1 VAADSVGYAVAF
13 GGGVVSF
20 LSPCVLPL
28 VPGYLSVVTGLEVS
42 EVTEAPRHHLT
53 RITRDTALFVA
64 GFTAVFVVLGLS
76 ATALGQVVFRNHVL
90 LTRLSGVALL
100 VMAALLAST
109 LVAPRPFLYA
119 ERRFQVSPS
128 RLGPFAAPVA
138 GAAFGFGW
146 TPCIGPVLASVLAV
160 AASSGQAARGASLL
174 FAYSLGL
181 GLPFLLTGLAF
192 GRLTRAFSWVKRH
205 YRVITAVAAGLM
217 ALFGVLLVA
226 DRLSWLTL
234 HLQQAFQAVGLGR
247 LVTLG

>member
-1 VAADSVGYAVAF
+1 MAADSVGYAAAF

-42 EVTEAPRHHLT
+42 EVVEGPRHHLA
-53 RITRDTALFVA
+53 RITRDTGLFVA

-76 ATALGQVVFRNHVL
+76 ATALGSVVFHNHVL
-90 LTRLSGVALL
+90 LTRLSGVALI
-100 VMAALLAST
+100 VMAALLVST
-109 LVAPRPFLYA
+109 LYSRAPFVFA

-128 RLGPFAAPVA
+128 RLGPYAAPVA

-160 AASSGQAARGASLL
+160 AASSGQVARGASLL
-174 FAYSLGL
+174 LAYSLGL
-181 GLPFLLTGLAF
+181 GLPFLVTGLAF
-192 GRLTRAFSWVKRH
+192 GRMTRAFSWVRRH
-205 YRVITAVAAGLM
+205 HTAITTVAAGLM
-217 ALFGVLLVA
+217 VSFGVLLVA
-226 DRLSWLTL
+226 NRLSWLTV
-234 HLQQAFQAVGLGR
+234 HLQQAFQAIGLGR